1 MVTNQFFKWN
11 DPPDF
16 PQPLNIQPRHTR
28 PSKWPR
34 FRSCSIPGQNLTW
47 RDPIPLTAKT
57 LSAWAYRPP
66 PPPHHHHHHHP
77 VEYTPWICFI
87 QPLQPPSSCS
97 PKYNGSNQAVAPPE
111 VLAHVAIRLW
121 RWFPCLINRCF
132 LISFQH
138 PKHLLIVPHLIQS
151 ILGAGTKPWE
161 HFLCLDAV
169 AIPTD
174 QGNWGSGILVL
185 NLQRSSKKNQPSPS
199 SSTLPQ
205 TS

>member
-1 MVTNQFFKWN
+1 MILQTSLSHSTSNQGTL
-11 DPPDF
+11 D
-16 PQPLNIQPRHTR
+16 L
-28 PSKWPR
+28 
-34 FRSCSIPGQNLTW
+34 RSGRDSGLAAYLGKTW
-47 RDPIPLTAKT
+47 LGGILSHLTAKT
-57 LSAWAYRPP
+57 LSVWAYRPP
-66 PPPHHHHHHHP
+66 PPHHHHHP

-87 QPLQPPSSCS
+87 RPLQPPSSCS

-121 RWFPCLINRCF
+121 RWLPCLINRCF

-161 HFLCLDAV
+161 PFLCLDAV